1 METNYKYIIDYT
13 LDNKYQNAT
22 GFDSNVDF
30 GSHDHDETLYHWVKD
45 FIIKTVNTDNYKE
58 GDIVFAKKIVVSE
71 WNGEE
76 YKPIYSPEKVLQ
88 IYPPL
93 DK

>member
-1 METNYKYIIDYT
+1 MEKNFKYAIDYT
-13 LDNKYQNAT
+13 LDNKYQDPVE
-22 GFDSNVDF
+22 FDSNVDF
-30 GSHDHDETLYHWVKD
+30 GNHEHDDTLYYWVED
-45 FIIKTVNTDNYKE
+45 FIIKTVDTNNYKD
-58 GDIVFAKKIVVSE
+58 GDVVFAKKIVVSE
-71 WNGEE
+71 WNGKE